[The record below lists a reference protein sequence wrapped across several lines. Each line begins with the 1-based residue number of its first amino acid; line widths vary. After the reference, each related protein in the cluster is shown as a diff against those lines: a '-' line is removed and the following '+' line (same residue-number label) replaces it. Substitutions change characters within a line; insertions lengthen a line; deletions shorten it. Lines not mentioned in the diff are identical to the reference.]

1 MFIKFGSLLTIKPK
15 LEWQINGIYDKLTSP
30 FTRSPGEEET
40 KETGT
45 MDEATREK
53 VCEVIKIDDS
63 VAEKELLDN
72 YIKVKTV
79 QILTS
84 K

>member
-1 MFIKFGSLLTIKPK
+1 MVFLICK
-15 LEWQINGIYDKLTSP
+15 LSP
-30 FTRSPGEEET
+30 FTRSPVEEET